1 MDRTLLATPVPE
13 STTRVQGAAGGVS
26 PHAAVHLPS
35 PPAADLDRLALDELA
50 MCERMADLLGERTHD
65 VALDPD
71 VHGADPRDGRR
82 SLGDGLQPEDG
93 EVDEP
98 ELQ

>member
-1 MDRTLLATPVPE
+1 
-13 STTRVQGAAGGVS
+13 
-26 PHAAVHLPS
+26 
-35 PPAADLDRLALDELA
+35 